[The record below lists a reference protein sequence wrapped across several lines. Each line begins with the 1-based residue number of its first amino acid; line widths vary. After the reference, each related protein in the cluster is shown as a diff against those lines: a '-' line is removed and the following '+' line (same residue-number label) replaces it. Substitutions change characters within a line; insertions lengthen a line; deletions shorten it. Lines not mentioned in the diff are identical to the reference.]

1 MADRTVAER
10 VRRHRAHKAGD
21 HSLCLPD
28 REDCLPQPVEVP
40 PPVATVTGKDLP
52 VAPSGLRDRG
62 ARLWAATVAETP
74 GMTVRDLVLLEEACR
89 TADRLDR
96 LDAILNGR
104 DAVWVRLR
112 QARGDGP
119 VTLVVD
125 QVLTESRQQQA
136 ALARMLQQLGRG
148 RRAVPPPTG
157 RPEGSAAKGGE
168 GRAGVADLTARI
180 ADARRA
186 QATG

>member
-1 MADRTVAER
+1 
-10 VRRHRAHKAGD
+10 
-21 HSLCLPD
+21 
-28 REDCLPQPVEVP
+28 
-40 PPVATVTGKDLP
+40 
-52 VAPSGLRDRG
+52 
-62 ARLWAATVAETP
+62 
-74 GMTVRDLVLLEEACR
+74 MTVRDLVLLEEACR